1 MKAHAIAHFHIGPI
15 QWHAA
20 RADLPLEMLVFEKS
34 FEPPVAKRH
43 SWRLLW
49 LSLYPLCKK
58 LNEMMPPM
66 GL

>member
-15 QWHAA
+15 QGHAA

-43 SWRLLW
+43 SLRLLG
-49 LSLYPLCKK
+49 LSLYPL
-58 LNEMMPPM
+58 
-66 GL
+66 